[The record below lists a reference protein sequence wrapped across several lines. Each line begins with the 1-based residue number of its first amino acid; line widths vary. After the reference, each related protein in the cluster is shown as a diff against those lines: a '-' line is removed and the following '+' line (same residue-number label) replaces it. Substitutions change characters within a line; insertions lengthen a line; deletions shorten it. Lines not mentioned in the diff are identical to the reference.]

1 MGKLTDYKQP
11 SVAADIVVFT
21 IMNKKLNV
29 LLIQRGKEP
38 FAGYWCVPGGFV
50 QIDEAPEDA
59 ALRELKE
66 ETGVS
71 DVYLEQLYTFGAPER
86 DPRGRVISISYFAL
100 VDSTKIKPKL
110 TGDEQI
116 QKVEWFD
123 VNELPQMG
131 FDHKDIVS
139 YALKRLR
146 YKLEYSAV
154 GFELLPEKF
163 TLTDLQD
170 LYETILN
177 ESVDKRN
184 FRKKVMAMG
193 IVEKTREKRKGSHRP
208 ALLYMFRQQKVSSA
222 FKKVKFER

>member
-21 IMNKKLNV
+21 IMNRRLNV

-38 FAGYWCVPGGFV
+38 FAGFWCVPGGFV

-66 ETGVS
+66 ETGVT
-71 DVYLEQLYTFGAPER
+71 DVYLEQLYTFGKPGR

-116 QKVEWFD
+116 KKVEWFD

-163 TLTDLQD
+163 TLTDLQS

-208 ALLYMFRQQKVSSA
+208 AMLYMFRQQKASSA

>member
-184 FRKKVMAMG
+184 FRKKVMVMG